1 MPRADFYHL
10 LKFRLE
16 DALPRLLERALRT
29 EKRILVVAGSAE
41 RVEDLN
47 VHLWADRDRW
57 LPHGSARDGHAAD
70 QPVWLTDDPADNPNG
85 AAFLFLCD
93 GAESP
98 LSASMERTFDLFNGH
113 DPAAVEA
120 ARRRWKACLDG
131 GFDLHYWQQDPD
143 GRWVE
148 KASRPAPGGAG

>member
-10 LKFRLE
+10 LRFRLE
-16 DALPRLLERALRT
+16 DALPRLLERAVQT
-29 EKRILVVAGSAE
+29 EKRIVVVAGSAE

-47 VHLWADRDRW
+47 VHLWSDRNRF

-70 QPVWLTDDPADNPNG
+70 QPIWLTDDPADNPND
-85 AAFLFLCD
+85 ASFLFLCD
-93 GAESP
+93 GMDSA
-98 LSASMERTFDLFNGH
+98 LAASMERVFDLFNGH

-120 ARRRWKACLDG
+120 ARGRWKARMAEGC
-131 GFDLHYWQQDPD
+131 DLHYWQQTED

-148 KASRPAPGGAG
+148 KASRSAG

>member
-10 LKFRLE
+10 LRFRLE
-16 DALPRLLERALRT
+16 DALPRLLERAVQT
-29 EKRILVVAGSAE
+29 GTRILVVAGSAE

-47 VHLWADRDRW
+47 IHLWSDRNRF

-70 QPVWLTDDPADNPNG
+70 QPIWLTDDPGDNPNG
-85 AAFLFLCD
+85 ARFLFLCD
-93 GAESP
+93 GMESP
-98 LSASMERTFDLFNGH
+98 LAASMERVFDLFNGN

-120 ARRRWKACLDG
+120 ARGRWKARMAEG
-131 GFDLHYWQQDPD
+131 HALHYWQQSDD

-148 KASRPAPGGAG
+148 KASRPVG